1 MVDEQKHILV
11 IDDDESIREALA
23 ESLAVA
29 GYAVDTA
36 PNGKE
41 GLGKILAD
49 KPDLI
54 LLDIIMP
61 EMNGWAVLD
70 EIKKDDEAKEIPVI
84 VLTNLDGVEN
94 ISKALERDAHEYIVK
109 GDTDIKDILA
119 MVKRKLLE

>member
-70 EIKKDDEAKEIPVI
+70 EIKKDDEAKETPVI